1 MTYCFGLYGAVLL
14 AAVAL
19 SGGAMA
25 QTPAAP
31 SPALQPLGIGLEGI
45 DYPYPVHHLDLTIE
59 GQPLRMAYMD
69 VAPAAPPNDKTVV
82 LLHGK
87 SFSGDYWAH
96 TIATLT
102 GQGYRVVVPDQI
114 GLRQIVEARHPL
126 SFRSPRPQ
134 HQDAARQPRSDPRG
148 DRRPFLR
155 RHALSL
161 FRARLSG
168 DDGSAGAGEP
178 DRP

>member
-25 QTPAAP
+25 HTPAAP

-69 VAPAAPPNDKTVV
+69 VAPAAASNDKTVV
-82 LLHGK
+82 LHG
-87 SFSGDYWAH
+87 
-96 TIATLT
+96 TICAV
-102 GQGYRVVVPDQI
+102 RIPPVP
-114 GLRQIVEARHPL
+114 RKPL
-126 SFRSPRPQ
+126 KV
-134 HQDAARQPRSDPRG
+134 
-148 DRRPFLR
+148 L
-155 RHALSL
+155 
-161 FRARLSG
+161 
-168 DDGSAGAGEP
+168 EVCT
-178 DRP
+178 

>member
-69 VAPAAPPNDKTVV
+69 VSPAAAPRDKRWCCCM
-82 LLHGK
+82 GK
-87 SFSGDYWAH
+87 IFSAH
-96 TIATLT
+96 T
-102 GQGYRVVVPDQI
+102 GQI
-114 GLRQIVEARHPL
+114 
-126 SFRSPRPQ
+126 RSRC
-134 HQDAARQPRSDPRG
+134 
-148 DRRPFLR
+148 
-155 RHALSL
+155 
-161 FRARLSG
+161 
-168 DDGSAGAGEP
+168 
-178 DRP
+178 

>member
-59 GQPLRMAYMD
+59 GLPLRMAYMD
-69 VAPAAPPNDKTVV
+69 VAPAAAPNDKTVV
-82 LLHGK
+82 LPHGK

-96 TIATLT
+96 TIATLS
-102 GQGYRVVVPDQI
+102 
-114 GLRQIVEARHPL
+114 RQ
-126 SFRSPRPQ
+126 RPFASLP
-134 HQDAARQPRSDPRG
+134 AARRFG
-148 DRRPFLR
+148 
-155 RHALSL
+155 
-161 FRARLSG
+161 RL
-168 DDGSAGAGEP
+168 AMNGAGSVFIEG
-178 DRP
+178 